1 MKHRQPITQFLLKLF
16 LVGSSLLFH
25 AFSVSAQSWQQL
37 LSELSETEDFEHTS
51 WEDYEEDLEE
61 WAQHPINL
69 NAATREEM
77 ERLPFLTPSQVEDI
91 QAYVYRYGGM
101 KSMMELTLIPSISW
115 YQRQL
120 MEHFFYVDADQ
131 KKSDFPSI
139 RNIIKYGKHETMGM
153 LKVPFY
159 ERKGDANGYM
169 GYKYKHWLRYQ
180 FRYGDYVKLGVVGS
194 QDAGEPF
201 GTGKNN
207 LGYDFY
213 SFYLQVKKLGRWKN
227 ITLGRYR
234 LHEGLGLILNND
246 FSFGKLSVLS
256 SLGSTTNRIRVHSSR
271 SSANYLQGA
280 AATYTLLKGLD
291 LTAFFSYRKIDAT
304 LSDQGGIQTIQK
316 TGLHRTLKE
325 IAKQNIASNTLM
337 GGNINYRN
345 QGWHIGATGFYTSF
359 SLPLMPDQSQL
370 YKRFAPQGNN
380 FWNASVD
387 YGYVSHRWT
396 IAGETATGNSGAI
409 ATLNAASYLFSDYFS
424 LLALYRFYSA
434 RYYSLFSNSF
444 SEGSDVQDENG
455 AYLGF
460 TWVPAH
466 RWSITGY
473 SDFAY
478 FVWPKYHTKQSTQCW
493 DHLLNI
499 LFQPNKRWTLG
510 TRLRYKEKAGT
521 TTGRWRLYATFAE
534 ANWSAKTSVDYTVSK
549 EISSNSSQKVSSN
562 SSQKE
567 ADEANPSQGYLLNEN
582 LSYRWHWLRLSG
594 SFSYFYTQDFS
605 SRIYAYE
612 PGLLYQMSFSS
623 FYGEGIRCALVTR
636 SEIGK
641 HLLVIAKL
649 GTTRY
654 FDRSHIST
662 GLQEIAASHQTDLEI
677 QMKWKW

>member
-1 MKHRQPITQFLLKLF
+1 MKHWQPITQFLLKLF
-16 LVGSSLLFH
+16 LVGSSLFFH
-25 AFSVSAQSWQQL
+25 AFSGSAQSWQQL

-101 KSMMELTLIPSISW
+101 KSMTELTLIPSISW

-139 RNIIKYGKHETMGM
+139 RKIIKYGKHEAMGM

-159 ERKGDANGYM
+159 DRKGDANGYL

-180 FRYGDYVKLGVVGS
+180 FKYGDYVKLGVVGS

-201 GTGKNN
+201 GAGKNN

-256 SLGSTTNRIRVHSSR
+256 SLGSASNRIRVHSSR
-271 SSANYLQGA
+271 SSVNYLQGA

-304 LSDQGGIQTIQK
+304 LSDQGGIRTIMK
-316 TGLHRTLKE
+316 TGLHRTVKE

-345 QGWHIGATGFYTSF
+345 QGWHVGATGFYTSF
-359 SLPLMPDQSQL
+359 SLPLTPDQSQL

-409 ATLNAASYLFSDYFS
+409 ATLNAASYLLTDHFS
-424 LLALYRFYSA
+424 LLALQRFYSA

-460 TWVPAH
+460 TWIPAH

-499 LFQPNKRWTLG
+499 LYQPNKSWTLG

-534 ANWSAKTSVDYTVSK
+534 RKC
-549 EISSNSSQKVSSN
+549 I
-562 SSQKE
+562 
-567 ADEANPSQGYLLNEN
+567 
-582 LSYRWHWLRLSG
+582 
-594 SFSYFYTQDFS
+594 
-605 SRIYAYE
+605 
-612 PGLLYQMSFSS
+612 
-623 FYGEGIRCALVTR
+623 
-636 SEIGK
+636 
-641 HLLVIAKL
+641 
-649 GTTRY
+649 
-654 FDRSHIST
+654 
-662 GLQEIAASHQTDLEI
+662 
-677 QMKWKW
+677 

>member
-1 MKHRQPITQFLLKLF
+1 MTKRTIW
-16 LVGSSLLFH
+16 LLF
-25 AFSVSAQSWQQL
+25 VCLMPVMVLAQKEITAATPWQQYL
-37 LSELSETEDFEHTS
+37 DQLSDVEDFEDQS
-51 WEDYEEDLEE
+51 WEEYEDVLNELAE
-61 WAQHPINL
+61 HPINI
-69 NAATREEM
+69 NTATTEDLQ
-77 ERLPFLTPSQVEDI
+77 RLPFLTAQQIEDI
-91 QAYVYRYGGM
+91 EAYIYRYGAM
-101 KSMMELTLIPSISW
+101 KSLGELAMINGMSW
-115 YQRQL
+115 AQRQL
-120 MEHFFYVDADQ
+120 LTCFVYVGEV
-131 KKSDFPSI
+131 KTRSFPSLRQI
-139 RNIIKYGKHETMGM
+139 AKYGKHELMGM
-153 LKVPFY
+153 VKVPLY
-159 ERKGDANGYM
+159 ERKGDADGSYM
-169 GYKYKHWLRYQ
+169 GSRYKHWLRYQ
-180 FRYGDYVKLGVVGS
+180 FRYSDKVKMGFTGS
-194 QDAGEPF
+194 KDAGEPF
-201 GTGKNN
+201 MSKGNGA
-207 LGYDFY
+207 GYDFY
-213 SFYLQVKKLGRWKN
+213 SFYLQIRGWGRLKN
-227 ITLGRYR
+227 LTLGRYR

-256 SLGSTTNRIRVHSSR
+256 SLGSASNRIRVHSSR
-271 SSANYLQGA
+271 SSVNYLQGA

-304 LSDQGGIQTIQK
+304 LSDQGGIRTIMK
-316 TGLHRTLKE
+316 TGLHRTVKE

-359 SLPLMPDQSQL
+359 SLPLTPDQSQL
-370 YKRFAPQGNN
+370 YKRFAPQGYN

-396 IAGETATGNSGAI
+396 IAGETATGNCGAI
-409 ATLNAASYLFSDYFS
+409 ATLNAAFYLLTDHFS
-424 LLALYRFYSA
+424 LLALQRFYSA

-460 TWVPAH
+460 TWVPVH

-499 LFQPNKRWTLG
+499 LYQPNKRWILG

-521 TTGRWRLYATFAE
+521 TTGRWRLYATFADE
-534 ANWSAKTSVDYTVSK
+534 NWSAKTSVDYTMSK
-549 EISSNSSQKVSSN
+549 EMGEK

-594 SFSYFYTQDFS
+594 SFSYFHTQDFS
-605 SRIYAYE
+605 SRIYVYE

-623 FYGEGIRCALVTR
+623 FYGEGIRCALVAR

>member
-1 MKHRQPITQFLLKLF
+1 MFVCLMPVMVLAQKEIT
-16 LVGSSLLFH
+16 
-25 AFSVSAQSWQQL
+25 AATPWQQYL
-37 LSELSETEDFEHTS
+37 DQLSDVEDFEDQS
-51 WEDYEEDLEE
+51 WEEYEDVLNELAE
-61 WAQHPINL
+61 HPINI
-69 NAATREEM
+69 NTATTEDLQ
-77 ERLPFLTPSQVEDI
+77 RLPFLTAQQIEDI
-91 QAYVYRYGGM
+91 EAYIYRYGAM
-101 KSMMELTLIPSISW
+101 KSLGELAMINGMSW
-115 YQRQL
+115 AQRQL
-120 MEHFFYVDADQ
+120 LTCFVYVGEV
-131 KKSDFPSI
+131 KTRSFPSLRQI
-139 RNIIKYGKHETMGM
+139 AKYGKHELMGM
-153 LKVPFY
+153 VKVPLY
-159 ERKGDANGYM
+159 ERKGDADGSYM
-169 GYKYKHWLRYQ
+169 GSRYKHWLRYQ
-180 FRYGDYVKLGVVGS
+180 FRYSDKVKMGFTGS
-194 QDAGEPF
+194 KDAGEPF
-201 GTGKNN
+201 MSKGNGA
-207 LGYDFY
+207 GYDFY
-213 SFYLQVKKLGRWKN
+213 SFYLQIRGWGRLKN
-227 ITLGRYR
+227 LTLGRYR
-234 LHEGLGLILNND
+234 LHEGMGLILNND

-256 SLGSTTNRIRVHSSR
+256 SLGSASNRIRVHSSR
-271 SSANYLQGA
+271 SSVNYLQGA

-304 LSDQGGIQTIQK
+304 LSDQGGIRTIMK
-316 TGLHRTLKE
+316 TGLHRTVKE

-359 SLPLMPDQSQL
+359 SLPLTPDQSQL
-370 YKRFAPQGNN
+370 YKRFAPQGYN

-396 IAGETATGNSGAI
+396 IAGETATGNCGAI
-409 ATLNAASYLFSDYFS
+409 ATLNAASYLLTDHFS
-424 LLALYRFYSA
+424 LLALQRFYSA

-460 TWVPAH
+460 TWVPVH

-499 LFQPNKRWTLG
+499 LYQPNKRWILG

-521 TTGRWRLYATFAE
+521 TTGRWRLYATFADE
-534 ANWSAKTSVDYTVSK
+534 NWSAKTSVDYTMSK
-549 EISSNSSQKVSSN
+549 EMGEK

-567 ADEANPSQGYLLNEN
+567 ADEANPSLGYLLNEN

-594 SFSYFYTQDFS
+594 SFSYFHTQDFS
-605 SRIYAYE
+605 SRIYVYE

-623 FYGEGIRCALVTR
+623 FYGEGIRCALVAR

>member
-1 MKHRQPITQFLLKLF
+1 MTKRTIW
-16 LVGSSLLFH
+16 LLF
-25 AFSVSAQSWQQL
+25 VCLMPVMVLAQKEITAATPWQQYL
-37 LSELSETEDFEHTS
+37 DQLSDVEDFEDQS
-51 WEDYEEDLEE
+51 WEEYEDVLNELAE
-61 WAQHPINL
+61 HPINI
-69 NAATREEM
+69 NTATTEDLQ
-77 ERLPFLTPSQVEDI
+77 RLPFLTAQQVEDI
-91 QAYVYRYGGM
+91 EAYIYRYGAM
-101 KSMMELTLIPSISW
+101 KSLGELAMINGMSW
-115 YQRQL
+115 AQRQL
-120 MEHFFYVDADQ
+120 LTCFVYVGEV
-131 KKSDFPSI
+131 KTRSFPSLRQI
-139 RNIIKYGKHETMGM
+139 AKYGKHELMGM
-153 LKVPFY
+153 VKVPLY
-159 ERKGDANGYM
+159 ERKGDADGSYM
-169 GYKYKHWLRYQ
+169 GSRYKHWLRYQ
-180 FRYGDYVKLGVVGS
+180 FRYSDKVKMGFTGS
-194 QDAGEPF
+194 KDAGEPF
-201 GTGKNN
+201 MSKGNGA
-207 LGYDFY
+207 GYDFY
-213 SFYLQVKKLGRWKN
+213 SFYLQIRGWGRLKN
-227 ITLGRYR
+227 LTLGRYR

-256 SLGSTTNRIRVHSSR
+256 SLGSASNRIRVHSSR
-271 SSANYLQGA
+271 SSVNYLQGA

-304 LSDQGGIQTIQK
+304 LSDQGGIRTIMK
-316 TGLHRTLKE
+316 TGLHRTVKE

-359 SLPLMPDQSQL
+359 SLPLTPDQSQL
-370 YKRFAPQGNN
+370 YKRFAPQGYN

-396 IAGETATGNSGAI
+396 IAGETATGNCGAI
-409 ATLNAASYLFSDYFS
+409 ATLNAASYLLTDHFS
-424 LLALYRFYSA
+424 LLALQRFYSA

-460 TWVPAH
+460 TWVPVH

-499 LFQPNKRWTLG
+499 LYQPNKRWILG

-521 TTGRWRLYATFAE
+521 TTGRWRLYATFADE
-534 ANWSAKTSVDYTVSK
+534 NWSAKTSVDYTMSK
-549 EISSNSSQKVSSN
+549 EMGEK

-567 ADEANPSQGYLLNEN
+567 ADEANPSQRYLLNEN

-594 SFSYFYTQDFS
+594 SFSYFHTQDFS
-605 SRIYAYE
+605 SRIYVYE

-623 FYGEGIRCALVTR
+623 FYGEGIRCALVAR